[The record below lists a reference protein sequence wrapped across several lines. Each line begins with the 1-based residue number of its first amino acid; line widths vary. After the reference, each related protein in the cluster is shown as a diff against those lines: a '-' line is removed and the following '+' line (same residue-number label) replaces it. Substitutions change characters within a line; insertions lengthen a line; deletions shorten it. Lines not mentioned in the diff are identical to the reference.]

1 MKRREFLK
9 GVGAAAVATAASSS
23 RVMGANE
30 RIRLGI
36 IGPGSRGQ
44 ELMRDAL
51 KVPNTE
57 FVAVADAFSLRQQ
70 QALRIAP
77 TATASF
83 DYREL
88 LDRKDLDAVFVATP
102 LHLHAEHFL
111 ATLAAGKDLYCEKTM
126 TWSIEQARKVRNAA
140 GKTDRVIGVGLQH
153 VSGGAF
159 ADVKEFLTPGN
170 MGKITKLRCWL
181 NRNTR
186 HGEPQWHR
194 KPPAELTAENVR
206 WDLFLGRNGNGSK
219 KKPPFDAHRFYN
231 WRFFWDYSGGNVTE
245 NMVHQM
251 AFWQKAMNLGIPQA
265 ATMTGGVYL
274 WKDGREVPDTIDV
287 TLEFPDMTLV
297 WNAGFGNAHDPFGDE
312 VLGTDGTIIK
322 NRHGVRYYPEKIN
335 RSDAG
340 EQSGGSQGVNHIA
353 NWLECL
359 RTPQEPNA
367 SVELGFRS
375 AVTCHMANKA
385 YREKR
390 RVVWDAAREA
400 AV

>member
-1 MKRREFLK
+1 MERREFLK
-9 GVGAAAVATAASSS
+9 GVGVAAVTTAASYS
-23 RVMGANE
+23 RVLGAND
-30 RIRLGI
+30 RVQLGI

-44 ELMRDAL
+44 ELMREAL

-57 FVAVADAFSLRQQ
+57 FVVVADAFRLRQQ
-70 QALRIAP
+70 QALEIAP
-77 TATASF
+77 GGKACF

-88 LDRKDLDAVFVATP
+88 LDRKDVDAVLVATP

-111 ATLAAGKDLYCEKTM
+111 ATIAAGKDLYCEKTM
-126 TWSIEQARKVRNAA
+126 TYSIEQAKKVRDAA
-140 GKTDRVIGVGLQH
+140 RKSNRVIGVGLQH

-170 MGKITKLRCWL
+170 MGKISKVRCWL

-186 HGEPQWHR
+186 HGEPQWYR
-194 KPPAELTAENVR
+194 KPPAELTPENVR
-206 WDLFLGRNGNGSK
+206 WDLFLGSNGNGGK
-219 KKPPFDAHRFYN
+219 KKQPFDAHRFYN

-245 NMVHQM
+245 NMVHQI
-251 AFWQKAMNLGIPQA
+251 AFWQKAMGLSAPLA

-287 TLEFPDMTLV
+287 TLEFPDMTFV

-312 VLGTDGTIIK
+312 VLGTDGTIVK
-322 NRHGVRYYPEKIN
+322 NRQGVKYYPQKIN
-335 RSDAG
+335 RPDAS
-340 EQSGGSQGVNHIA
+340 EQAGNSRGGNHVA

-359 RTPQEPNA
+359 RSRREPNA
-367 SVELGFRS
+367 GVELGHLS
-375 AVTCHMANKA
+375 AVACHMANKA

-390 RVVWDAAREA
+390 RVVWDAARET